1 MKYVGKSQ
9 KNHKKKNKGLKVKRM
24 KNITERIVFKRVDKI
39 SNKIDMDLFKDIDIT
54 IEYLHDLI
62 QNNKIQLKDY
72 FYEKDVSGIIHSIRD
87 SVEFKDLMIEMIEAV
102 KKYRETGFLSPIN
115 KIKKTDNKYK
125 NIKE

>member
-1 MKYVGKSQ
+1 
-9 KNHKKKNKGLKVKRM
+9 M

-39 SNKIDMDLFKDIDIT
+39 SNVLDMELFENKKIT
-54 IEYLHDLI
+54 IEYLHQLI
-62 QNNKIQLKDY
+62 QEQKIELKDY

-87 SVEFKDLMIEMIEAV
+87 SVEFKNLMIEMIEAV

-125 NIKE
+125 I

>member
-1 MKYVGKSQ
+1 
-9 KNHKKKNKGLKVKRM
+9 L

-54 IEYLHDLI
+54 IAYLHDLI

-102 KKYRETGFLSPIN
+102 KKYRKTGFLSPIN